1 MRLCFWEVLKDG
13 KGVKPRWGGGSRGSC
28 SFEGCGRG
36 VRGGRQG
43 PPQGW
48 LALCTLSMGQRVPLR
63 GLMTMIQ
70 PRASCVGIPAD
81 AVRWD
86 SCREPRRTL
95 RTMNDERGGGLSFG
109 GEEGRWTRR
118 RVGFPDSG
126 KDVRSDQEWQSRR
139 KHLRMLHVQGWAGGS
154 QRNPSRLS
162 PVGTVASPGAKMT
175 LCIELS
181 FAANSAWGM
190 GAQVGQGLPPPPSPP
205 GTKQE

>member
-1 MRLCFWEVLKDG
+1 MGPCNEVVFLG
-13 KGVKPRWGGGSRGSC
+13 GVERRERSETTVGGGSRGSC

-36 VRGGRQG
+36 GGGGRQG

-109 GEEGRWTRR
+109 G
-118 RVGFPDSG
+118 
-126 KDVRSDQEWQSRR
+126 K
-139 KHLRMLHVQGWAGGS
+139 KA
-154 QRNPSRLS
+154 
-162 PVGTVASPGAKMT
+162 
-175 LCIELS
+175 
-181 FAANSAWGM
+181 
-190 GAQVGQGLPPPPSPP
+190 VGQGGEWVSQTAGKTSAQTKNGKADVSISGCCTSKVGQEGLRGTPRDCLQWGPWLPLE
-205 GTKQE
+205 QR